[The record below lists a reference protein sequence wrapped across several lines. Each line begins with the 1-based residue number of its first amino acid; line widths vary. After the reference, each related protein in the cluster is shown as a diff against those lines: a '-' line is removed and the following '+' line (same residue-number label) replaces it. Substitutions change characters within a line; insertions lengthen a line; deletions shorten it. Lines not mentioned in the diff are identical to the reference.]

1 MREVGGDDMG
11 QWIPAEQCFNWE
23 NMALGEL
30 ARGRQEAADDCAR
43 RSEKLA
49 AAIDLRLPTTLA
61 RRTRAAVLLADGD
74 APGAARAAEES
85 ISAAEAIGAGL
96 EVGFSRNMLGRAL
109 AAAGERPRAIE
120 VLRQAERDLDSFG
133 SVRMRDEAR
142 RELRKLGRAQRRA
155 DRPRPG
161 TPGSALLSKREL
173 EVAEL
178 ITDRM
183 TNQEIA
189 EKLFLSK
196 KTVESHIRNVFAKL
210 GASSR
215 VEVARVVE
223 REQRGDSG

>member
-1 MREVGGDDMG
+1 M
-11 QWIPAEQCFNWE
+11 
-23 NMALGEL
+23 
-30 ARGRQEAADDCAR
+30 
-43 RSEKLA
+43 
-49 AAIDLRLPTTLA
+49 
-61 RRTRAAVLLADGD
+61 LLADGD

-109 AAAGERPRAIE
+109 AAAGERSRAIE

-142 RELRKLGRAQRRA
+142 RELRKLGARAEARGPA
-155 DRPRPG
+155 AAGDSG
-161 TPGSALLSKREL
+161 IGSLSKREL

-196 KTVESHIRNVFAKL
+196 KTVESHIRNVFVKL

-223 REQRGDSG
+223 RERRGDAG